1 MSARKA
7 VRRALLAALC
17 GALAG
22 AARAEIVVIAHPD
35 AHVAQLSAQ
44 QVAAIFLG
52 KSGVLRPVEQTEGS
66 VLRGEFYRK
75 VLNRDALQVRAT
87 WAKLVFAE
95 NGLLPREY
103 ASGDEV
109 KQAVARDV
117 NAIGYISGE
126 EADATVKVV
135 LAVP

>member
-1 MSARKA
+1 MSVRNS
-7 VRRALLAALC
+7 VRRALLAALYS
-17 GALAG
+17 GLVG
-22 AARAEIVVIAHPD
+22 AAHAEIVVIAHPD
-35 AHVAQLSAQ
+35 AHVEQMSAP
-44 QVAAIFLG
+44 QVAAVFLG
-52 KSGVLRPVEQTEGS
+52 KSGALHPVEQTEGS
-66 VLRGEFYRK
+66 VLRAEFYRK

-117 NAIGYISGE
+117 NAIGYVRSD